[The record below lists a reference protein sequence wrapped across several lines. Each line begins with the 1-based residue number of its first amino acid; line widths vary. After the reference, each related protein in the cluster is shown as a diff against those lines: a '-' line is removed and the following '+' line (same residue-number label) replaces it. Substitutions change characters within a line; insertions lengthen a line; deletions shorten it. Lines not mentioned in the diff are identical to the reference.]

1 MPGAAFPIPTT
12 WSDDDDDK
20 EDRKSDKIRRK
31 FDLETTGGLP
41 GYQTQSLGPRFR
53 KEMKVKSYDTAQAY

>member
-1 MPGAAFPIPTT
+1 MHGAAFPIPTT
-12 WSDDDDDK
+12 WSDDDDDR

>member
-31 FDLETTGGLP
+31 FDLETTGA
-41 GYQTQSLGPRFR
+41 FR
-53 KEMKVKSYDTAQAY
+53 AIKHNLWDLVSEKR